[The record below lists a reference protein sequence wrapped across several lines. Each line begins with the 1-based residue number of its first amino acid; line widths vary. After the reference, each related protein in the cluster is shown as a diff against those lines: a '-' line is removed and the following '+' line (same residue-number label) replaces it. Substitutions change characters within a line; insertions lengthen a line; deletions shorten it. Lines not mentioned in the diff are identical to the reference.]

1 MHCAQYDSPL
11 GPLVLRSNGTALTSL
26 QFGTAAE
33 QGDKTVFAD
42 AFRWLDAYFCGVELP
57 RPRVFLSASPFRLK
71 VWEQCS
77 AIPYGQSR
85 SYSELARA
93 AGCPGASRAVGTAL
107 AHNPL
112 LILIPCH
119 RVIPASGQ
127 IGQYAAGNALK
138 RQLLEL
144 ENDLRPG
151 KPFG

>member
-11 GPLVLRSNGTALTSL
+11 GPLVLRSNGTALTSM
-26 QFGTAAE
+26 QFGSAVE

-42 AFRWLDAYFCGVELP
+42 AFRWLDAYFSGVELP
-57 RPRVFLSASPFRLK
+57 RPSVFLSTSPFRLK

-77 AIPYGQSR
+77 DIPYGQSR

-112 LILIPCH
+112 LIIIPCH
-119 RVIPASGQ
+119 RVIPASGSV
-127 IGQYAAGNALK
+127 GQYAAGRALK

-144 ENDLRPG
+144 ETNQRPG
-151 KPFG
+151 KTLG